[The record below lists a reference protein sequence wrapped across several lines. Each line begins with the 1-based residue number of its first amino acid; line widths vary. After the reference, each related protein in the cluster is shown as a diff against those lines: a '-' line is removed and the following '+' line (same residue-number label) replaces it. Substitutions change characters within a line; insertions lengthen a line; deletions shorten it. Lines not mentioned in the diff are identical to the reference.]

1 MASGRR
7 VAGAIRP
14 LVNTRDFQL
23 ECVRVLHE
31 TLLVPVLMMAV
42 RQSYVRIR
50 IDLEIGLCR
59 WTTSEDC

>member
-7 VAGAIRP
+7 VAGAVMP
-14 LVNTRDFQL
+14 LVNTRDYQL